1 MSAVEWIA
9 VDWGTSNLRVWAMDG
24 ADQIVAQAGSDQGMV
39 GLAPAQFEAA
49 LMELIAPFLGAGTTP
64 VICCGMVGS
73 RQGWAEAPY
82 LTAPCTAPDGH
93 GATRVPG
100 TDSRIALS
108 ILPGVKQMSPPDVM
122 RGEETQIAGFLSQ
135 NPNFDGVI
143 CLPGTHTK
151 WVQISAEEVVS
162 FRTCMTGELFGLLS
176 EHSVLR
182 HSVGDEGVD
191 KAAFEAAV
199 SDAMARPADLA
210 AQLFRLR
217 AASLIADMG
226 ASEARA
232 RLSGW
237 LIGAELA
244 ATKPYWLGQQVALIG
259 ADALSALYAD
269 ALAAQGVL
277 TQRADV
283 TAMTLAGLI
292 AARQTTKETAQ

>member
-1 MSAVEWIA
+1 MEWIA

-269 ALAAQGVL
+269 ALAAQGVQ

-292 AARQTTKETAQ
+292 AAYQTTKETAQ